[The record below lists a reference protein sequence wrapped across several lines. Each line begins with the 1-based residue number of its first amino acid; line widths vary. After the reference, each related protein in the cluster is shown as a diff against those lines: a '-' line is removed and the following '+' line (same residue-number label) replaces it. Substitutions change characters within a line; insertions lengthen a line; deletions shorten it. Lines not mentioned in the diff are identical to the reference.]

1 MTLLTDIFVSTA
13 WAATAGGTHTPSI
26 TELLY
31 PLINFLIFAYLVKR
45 FGLPLIKKHL
55 EQRREGLIGAVA
67 TAQEAKGEAEGYV
80 RKYRELLEVLDNECE
95 RIREGLRAEGER
107 ERSRIV
113 AEAEESAA
121 KLKADAD
128 FLADQ
133 EVKMARQQIR
143 GEMALLAEAAAERVI
158 QQHMA
163 TADQDRMVEN
173 FSRQI
178 QEL

>member
-1 MTLLTDIFVSTA
+1 MTPFTDIFVSTA
-13 WAATAGGTHTPSI
+13 WAATAAGTHTPSI
-26 TELLY
+26 TELLF

-45 FGLPLIKKHL
+45 FGLPLVKKHL
-55 EQRREGLIGAVA
+55 EQRREGLIGAVV
-67 TAQEAKGEAEGYV
+67 TAQEAKGEAERYV

-107 ERSRIV
+107 ERRRIV

-128 FLADQ
+128 FLAEQ
-133 EVKMARQQIR
+133 EVKMARQQIG

-158 QQHMA
+158 LQHLA
-163 TADQDRMVEN
+163 AADQDRMVES

>member
-1 MTLLTDIFVSTA
+1 MTLLTDMFVSSA
-13 WAATAGGTHTPSI
+13 WAASAGGAHVPSI
-26 TELLY
+26 TELLF
-31 PLINFLIFAYLVKR
+31 PLINFLIFAWLVKR
-45 FGLPLIKKHL
+45 YALPIIRQHL
-55 EQRREGLIGAVA
+55 QQRREGLVEAVA
-67 TAQEAKGEAEGYV
+67 TAQQAKGEAEGYV
-80 RKYRELLEVLDNECE
+80 RKYRELLNVLEEECE

-107 ERSRIV
+107 ERTRIV

-128 FLADQ
+128 FLAEQ
-133 EVKMARQQIR
+133 EVKMARQQLR

-163 TADQDRMVEN
+163 AADQDRMVES
-173 FSRQI
+173 FSQQI

>member
-1 MTLLTDIFVSTA
+1 M
-13 WAATAGGTHTPSI
+13 
-26 TELLY
+26 
-31 PLINFLIFAYLVKR
+31 
-45 FGLPLIKKHL
+45 
-55 EQRREGLIGAVA
+55 
-67 TAQEAKGEAEGYV
+67 
-80 RKYRELLEVLDNECE
+80 LEVLDDECE
-95 RIREGLRAEGER
+95 RIRQGLRAEGER

-133 EVKMARQQIR
+133 EIKMARQQIR

-178 QEL
+178 QGL

>member
-26 TELLY
+26 TELLF
-31 PLINFLIFAYLVKR
+31 PLINFLIFAFLVKR
-45 FGLPLIKKHL
+45 YGLPLIRQHL
-55 EQRREGLIGAVA
+55 KQRREGLVEAVA
-67 TAQEAKGEAEGYV
+67 AAQQAKGEAEGHV
-80 RKYRELLEVLDNECE
+80 RKYRELLEVLDEECE

-107 ERSRIV
+107 ERARIV
-113 AEAEESAA
+113 AEAEESAV

-128 FLADQ
+128 FLAEQ

-158 QQHMA
+158 RQHMGA
-163 TADQDRMVEN
+163 ADQDRMVES
-173 FSRQI
+173 FAREI
-178 QEL
+178 QAL

>member
-1 MTLLTDIFVSTA
+1 MTFLTDIFVSTA

-45 FGLPLIKKHL
+45 FGLPLIKEHL
-55 EQRREGLIGAVA
+55 EQRREGLIEAVA

-80 RKYRELLEVLDNECE
+80 RKYRELLEVLDDECE
-95 RIREGLRAEGER
+95 RIRQGLRAEGER

-163 TADQDRMVEN
+163 AADQDRMVEN

>member
-1 MTLLTDIFVSTA
+1 MTLLSDIFVSTA
-13 WAATAGGTHTPSI
+13 WAATAGGAHAPSI
-26 TELLY
+26 TELAF

-45 FGLPLIKKHL
+45 YGLPLIKKHL
-55 EQRREGLIGAVA
+55 EQRRQGLIEAVGS
-67 TAQEAKGEAEGYV
+67 AQEAKAEAEGYV
-80 RKYRELLEVLDNECE
+80 RKYRELLEVLDQECE

-128 FLADQ
+128 FLAEQ
-133 EVKMARQQIR
+133 EIKMARQQIR
-143 GEMALLAEAAAERVI
+143 AEMALLAEAAAERVI
-158 QQHMA
+158 RQHMA
-163 TADQDRMVEN
+163 AADQERMVES
-173 FSRQI
+173 FSQQV